1 MCVYRI
7 RDGKTGNLKL
17 FFPLFFFFFFFFFLE
32 FVFFKKSS
40 QRRGEKMCV
49 EKFLILKI
57 HQKQQLFFGCSCMCV
72 TSPSR

>member
-17 FFPLFFFFFFFFFLE
+17 FFPLFFFFFSSSSE

-40 QRRGEKMCV
+40 QREREKIV
-49 EKFLILKI
+49 LSKNF
-57 HQKQQLFFGCSCMCV
+57 
-72 TSPSR
+72 